1 MCLCKDTIVMLAR
14 MGLSQLCLGHRVDRA
29 VPDGIPD
36 GLGSMWTRSG
46 IDDREVKHLVVVRRK
61 S

>member
-1 MCLCKDTIVMLAR
+1 MITSAFFA
-14 MGLSQLCLGHRVDRA
+14 GLRRNDRA

-36 GLGSMWTRSG
+36 GLGSMWALGG
-46 IDDREVKHLVVVRRK
+46 IDGREVKHLVVVRRK